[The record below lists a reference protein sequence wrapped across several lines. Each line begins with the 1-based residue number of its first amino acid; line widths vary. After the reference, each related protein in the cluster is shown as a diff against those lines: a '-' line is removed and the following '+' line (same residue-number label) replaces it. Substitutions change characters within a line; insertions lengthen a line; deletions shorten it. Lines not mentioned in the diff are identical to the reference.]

1 MDFSIKTID
10 AKTSI
15 AAVKIGCLV
24 VGVFENRKLSAAAAS
39 IDKNGAI
46 TAALK
51 SGDLSGKPGTTLLLR
66 GLQGIAAERV
76 LLVGLGDDES
86 IKDKHFTQAAQ
97 ALVRVFGTLGG
108 NDALLALPLNQ
119 IKQRDLA
126 WAIGNLVLTARDNLY
141 RSDSQKSKKEPAP
154 TGVKKIAF
162 ALSKTDSTSG
172 KQALSD
178 SIALANGVELTKDL
192 GNLSAN
198 VCTPTYLG

>member
-15 AAVKIGCLV
+15 AAVKTGCLV

-97 ALVRVFGTLGG
+97 APSAEAWGTPRRSPQGCL
-108 NDALLALPLNQ
+108 D
-119 IKQRDLA
+119 R
-126 WAIGNLVLTARDNLY
+126 ARD
-141 RSDSQKSKKEPAP
+141 EVP
-154 TGVKKIAF
+154 
-162 ALSKTDSTSG
+162 
-172 KQALSD
+172 
-178 SIALANGVELTKDL
+178 
-192 GNLSAN
+192 
-198 VCTPTYLG
+198 